1 MADYTRI
8 YSGDDGLSHFE
19 DLDFEYDELAAAQ
32 TPVARGVS
40 AASASPGNV
49 KGAVFRRFALGNSSK
64 HTAPRKQ
71 YAVVLTGSLVIQ
83 TGDGEERQFG
93 PGQVLLM
100 DDTTGEGHLT
110 TFGHEEPCK
119 FMIVHLGE

>member
-8 YSGDDGLSHFE
+8 YGGGDGLSHFE
-19 DLDFEYDELAAAQ
+19 DLDFEYEDLAGAQ

-40 AASASPGNV
+40 ATSANPGNV

-64 HTAPRKQ
+64 HLAPRKQ

-100 DDTTGEGHLT
+100 DDTMGEGHLT

-119 FMIVHLGE
+119 CIIVHIGE

>member
-1 MADYTRI
+1 MADYIRI
-8 YSGDDGLSHFE
+8 FSDDDGLSHFE
-19 DLDFEYDELAAAQ
+19 DLDFEYDDLAGAQ

-64 HTAPRKQ
+64 HPAPRKQ
-71 YAVVLTGSLVIQ
+71 YVVVLAGSLVIQ

-100 DDTTGEGHLT
+100 DDTMGEGHLT
-110 TFGHEEPCK
+110 TFGHEEPCTC
-119 FMIVHLGE
+119 MVVQIEE

>member
-19 DLDFEYDELAAAQ
+19 DLDFEYEDLAGAQ

-64 HTAPRKQ
+64 HPAPRKQ
-71 YAVVLTGSLVIQ
+71 YAIVLTGSLVIQ

-93 PGQVLLM
+93 PGRVLLM

-110 TFGHEEPCK
+110 TFGLEEPCK
-119 FMIVHLGE
+119 CMIVHIGE

>member
-1 MADYTRI
+1 M
-8 YSGDDGLSHFE
+8 
-19 DLDFEYDELAAAQ
+19 
-32 TPVARGVS
+32 
-40 AASASPGNV
+40 
-49 KGAVFRRFALGNSSK
+49 FRRFALGNSSK
-64 HTAPRKQ
+64 HLAPRKQ

-100 DDTTGEGHLT
+100 DDIMGEGHLT

-119 FMIVHLGE
+119 CIIVHIGE